1 MYITDQKTLA
11 EVKREFNKK
20 FSYLK
25 LEFFAK
31 PHDPG
36 EPSPKRDLL
45 DDHLTIGQ
53 VRTIHNEGDFK
64 INNDMTVRDFERLVH
79 EKYGLNVQVFRKS
92 ANVWL
97 QTTKTDNWTL
107 AEQNRKGGAS
117 MQHYAEM
124 HEED

>member
-11 EVKREFNKK
+11 DVKREFNQK
-20 FSYLK
+20 FPYLK

-31 PHDPG
+31 PHNPG
-36 EPSPKRDLL
+36 EPSPKRELL
-45 DDHLTIGQ
+45 DDRLSIGE

-64 INNDMTVRDFERLVH
+64 VDANMTVRDFENLIR

-97 QTTKTDNWTL
+97 QTTKTDSWTL

-117 MQHYAEM
+117 MQHYIEM
-124 HEED
+124 HED